1 MSYIEARNKL
11 IEKLRYEYIAD
22 NMENIIKLID
32 EFHNN
37 TYPSDSSI
45 ISQII
50 DKIERCSIV
59 QQDHHISVKYY
70 MKYRSI
76 LINNKQLFYNLSDYG
91 YSLLFNIICSYQN
104 MDLLKYLYY
113 DEFNLDV
120 LDKNRQTPLQ
130 FFCNYYRCNNKD
142 YSIINY
148 LLNCNVNIDH
158 KDKNNDTA
166 LILAAEKN
174 KPLIVQL
181 LLDNGADITPINNAG
196 LNCLYYIK
204 HFDMY
209 SISQEI
215 YYKYYNILSN
225 IRHNIFDTN
234 LIIKIII
241 NYI

>member
-1 MSYIEARNKL
+1 
-11 IEKLRYEYIAD
+11 
-22 NMENIIKLID
+22 
-32 EFHNN
+32 
-37 TYPSDSSI
+37 
-45 ISQII
+45 
-50 DKIERCSIV
+50 
-59 QQDHHISVKYY
+59 
-70 MKYRSI
+70 
-76 LINNKQLFYNLSDYG
+76 
-91 YSLLFNIICSYQN
+91 

-130 FFCNYYRCNNKD
+130 FLCNYYRCNNKD

-196 LNCLYYIK
+196 LNCLYYIR